1 MLDSTV
7 VGFTY
12 LNVLS
17 NDFWIVTYGLHKEN
31 LHTLGSNPVKY
42 ENQAA
47 KIRFS
52 ETEGRQK
59 PDLVSVL
66 LGKVEDQISA
76 VGGGVGGIQNL

>member
-1 MLDSTV
+1 M

-31 LHTLGSNPVKY
+31 LHTLGSNPFKIRL
-42 ENQAA
+42 Q
-47 KIRFS
+47 IRFS
-52 ETEGRQK
+52 ETERRQK

-76 VGGGVGGIQNL
+76 VRGGVRGVQNL